1 MEKQQVDHSIVPH
14 HPSSPKRTVRAIL
27 SAALFTGACAYFLGS
42 AVDLGLPQ
50 ASNPIDAG
58 YKEGNFTWK
67 KCYDKYE
74 CSTLAVP
81 IDYSNSSSAKFD
93 LALIRLKAT
102 QAASKGPLF
111 VNPGG
116 PGGSGVGLVLRAGE
130 IISKHVDGYYDII
143 GFDPRG
149 VGESNTIRCFDDGTE
164 SKFFMANRRTILSPG
179 DNVANH
185 AAFLEAQ
192 AMQCISKNKDFVP
205 YVSTASVAR
214 DIDALRDAFGQEET
228 NYWGFSYGTFLGA
241 TYVNMFPD
249 RVGRVILDGVTD
261 PSGFSGDII
270 DWIKTSLIHT
280 EDSVDEFGAACEAAG
295 PEKCAL
301 AHREKALAFDGEH
314 YVAPT
319 IRYFLSQLI
328 NHPLLLSNVSTQ
340 GVVLQVDVANAF
352 FLSLYK
358 VNQWPAMAK
367 AFSEAIEASSGNSFY
382 NIITDKNNERCPLV
396 EEYSLGS
403 MPIHCLD
410 STHHEHPD
418 VNSFL
423 KGVQEANDVSP
434 LAADLWGTEMLQCL
448 YWKVVPAERYAGP
461 WNHKTKN
468 KVVLIG
474 ATGDPVTPAESA
486 AALERLMEG
495 SGVFH
500 KHHGWGHCSLGQ
512 SSKCTTK
519 VIRDYFVDG
528 KVPEKGS
535 ECPMEDQPFDMPA
548 SLQSFS
554 DNGLTYQELSDLADA
569 VHYAQRRR

>member
-1 MEKQQVDHSIVPH
+1 
-14 HPSSPKRTVRAIL
+14 
-27 SAALFTGACAYFLGS
+27 
-42 AVDLGLPQ
+42 
-50 ASNPIDAG
+50 
-58 YKEGNFTWK
+58 
-67 KCYDKYE
+67 
-74 CSTLAVP
+74 VP

-111 VNPGG
+111 INPGG

-130 IISKHVDGYYDII
+130 ILSKHVDGYYDII

-192 AMQCISKNKDFVP
+192 AMQCISRNKDFLP

-280 EDSVDEFGAACEAAG
+280 EDSVDAFGAACEAAG

-319 IRYFLSQLI
+319 IRYFLNQLI
-328 NHPLLLSNVSTQ
+328 DHPLLLRNVSTQ

-358 VNQWPAMAK
+358 VNRWPDMAK
-367 AFSEAIEASSGNSFY
+367 AFSEAIDASSGNGFY
-382 NIITDKNNERCPLV
+382 NFITDKNNERCPLV

-410 STHHEHPD
+410 STHHNHPD

-423 KGVQEANDVSP
+423 KGVKEANDVSP

-448 YWKVVPAERYAGP
+448 YWKVIPAERYAGP

-474 ATGDPVTPAESA
+474 ATGDPVTPSESA

-535 ECPMEDQPFDMPA
+535 ECPMEDQPFELPA

-554 DNGLTYQELSDLADA
+554 DNGLTYQEISDLADA
-569 VHYAQRRR
+569 VHYSQGRR